1 MRAAVPL
8 ASSRRALLKAG
19 LAGGFVFAFH
29 LPVAAAPAAND
40 VEGIPAE
47 TGPFAPN
54 AFIRI
59 DTAGK
64 TTFVMPQVE
73 MGQGVYTSLPMILAE
88 ELDADW
94 NSVSLE
100 HAPPN
105 EKLYANPVL
114 TVQATGNS
122 NSVRA
127 FWMPLRKAA
136 AQSRALLIAAAAKQW
151 NVDPDSCTTDIGK
164 VIHKPSNRSLTYGE
178 LAVSANGTP
187 PANPPLKNPK
197 DFRIVGKPVKRL
209 DTPAKTDGKTIYGID
224 VILPGMKFATLAA
237 CPHFGGKLVHVDD
250 SEAKKI
256 PGVRQTVVLDD
267 LVAVIGD
274 HMWAAKRGLDALK
287 LEWDAGPYG
296 HVDQALIW
304 KEIAKASEQTGLVA
318 KKIGDADAALARG
331 EKFERHYQMSFLAHA
346 TMEPMNCTVHLTR
359 DSCEIW
365 IGTQILARV
374 QSTAAA
380 TAGLPLEKV
389 IVHNHILGGGFGR
402 RLEPDMV
409 VKAVRVAKHVDGP
422 VKFVW
427 TREEDIQ
434 HDLYRPVYYDRLTA
448 TLRDGK
454 IDGWLDRVTGPSIVA
469 RWLPPAFV
477 ANHGIDFDEV
487 DSAIDVPYAIP
498 NLRVEQVRWEAFNVP
513 TGFWRGVGPNNN
525 VFAIESFIDELAR
538 HAGKD
543 PVEFRRSLLTKTPRL
558 LAALDVAVEKSGW
571 SSPLPPR
578 QGRGVS
584 VQVSFASFIATVAH
598 VEVDEDGNV
607 KLHRLTTAVDTGIA
621 VNPDTIAA
629 QLQGGM
635 IFGATAALW
644 GEITIKHGRVQ
655 QSNFNDY
662 RMLRID
668 EAPAIDVHLIK
679 SGEAPGG
686 IGETGTTTAPPA
698 IRNAIY
704 AATGIPLR
712 KLPVDRDVLAGRKQ
726 A

>member
-1 MRAAVPL
+1 MNARAHAP
-8 ASSRRALLKAG
+8 SRRSLLKAG
-19 LAGGFVFAFH
+19 VAGGFVFAFH
-29 LPVAAAPAAND
+29 LPAFGDAAPND
-40 VEGIPAE
+40 AGGILPE
-47 TGPFAPN
+47 PGPFAPN

-73 MGQGVYTSLPMILAE
+73 MGQGVYTALPMILAE

-94 NSVSLE
+94 KSVAIE
-100 HAPPN
+100 HAPSN
-105 EKLYANPVL
+105 EKLYANPML
-114 TVQATGNS
+114 GVQATGNS

-136 AQSRALLIAAAAKQW
+136 AQSRALLVAAAAKQW
-151 NVDPDSCTTDIGK
+151 NVDPQSCTTENGK
-164 VIHKPSNRSLTYGE
+164 VIHKASNRSLSYGE
-178 LAVSANGTP
+178 LASSANGTP
-187 PANPPLKNPK
+187 SVNPPLKSPK
-197 DFRIVGKPVKRL
+197 DFRLVGKPVKRL
-209 DTPAKTDGKTIYGID
+209 DTPDKAVGKAIYGID

-237 CPHFGGKLVHVDD
+237 CPHFGGKLTHVDD

-256 PGVRQTVVLDD
+256 PGVRQVVVLDD

-274 HMWAAKRGLDALK
+274 HMWAAKRGLEALK
-287 LEWDAGPYG
+287 LEWNPGPYG
-296 HVDQALIW
+296 HVDSALIW
-304 KEIAKASEQTGLVA
+304 KEIAKASEQNGLVA
-318 KKIGDADAALARG
+318 KKLGDADKALAHG
-331 EKFERHYQMSFLAHA
+331 DKFEAHYHVPFLAHA
-346 TMEPMNCTVHLTR
+346 TMEPMNCTVHLTSE
-359 DSCEIW
+359 SCEIW
-365 IGTQILARV
+365 LGTQIMARV

-380 TAGLPLEKV
+380 TTGLPPEKI
-389 IVHNHILGGGFGR
+389 IVHNHVLGGGFGR

-409 VKAVRVAKHVDGP
+409 VKALRVAKHVDAP

-434 HDLYRPVYYDRLTA
+434 HDFYRPVYYDRLAA
-448 TLRDGK
+448 TLKDGK
-454 IDGWLDRVTGPSIVA
+454 IDGWHHRITGPSIVA
-469 RWLPPAFV
+469 RWLPPAFTG
-477 ANHGIDFDEV
+477 NHNIDFDEV
-487 DSAIDVPYAIP
+487 DSAVDVPYAIP
-498 NLRVEQVRWEAFNVP
+498 NLRVEMVRWEAFAVP

-538 HAGKD
+538 KAGKD
-543 PVEFRRSLLTKTPRL
+543 PVEFRRAMLTKTPRL
-558 LAALDVAVEKSGW
+558 LAALDLAAEKAGW
-571 SSPLPPR
+571 GSPLPHR
-578 QGRGVS
+578 HGRGVS

-598 VEVDEDGNV
+598 VDVDESGNV

-621 VNPDTIAA
+621 VNPDTIVA

-635 IFGATAALW
+635 IFGATAALY
-644 GEITIKHGRVQ
+644 GEITIKNGRVE

-679 SGEAPGG
+679 SGEPPGG
-686 IGETGTTTAPPA
+686 IGETGVTTASPA
-698 IRNAIY
+698 IRNAVY

-712 KLPVDRDVLAGRKQ
+712 HLPIDRDVLAGRKE

>member
-1 MRAAVPL
+1 MSAGALSP
-8 ASSRRALLKAG
+8 SRRAVLSSGLGGGVLLAFRLPAFAVNEPEQPPDNTAG
-19 LAGGFVFAFH
+19 K
-29 LPVAAAPAAND
+29 
-40 VEGIPAE
+40 
-47 TGPFAPN
+47 FAPD

-59 DTAGK
+59 DSSGK
-64 TTFVMPQVE
+64 TIFVMPQVE
-73 MGQGVYTSLPMILAE
+73 MGQGVYTALPMILAE

-94 NSVSLE
+94 NSVALE

-105 EKLYANPVL
+105 EKLYANPML

-127 FWMPLRKAA
+127 FWKPLRQAGAA
-136 AQSRALLIAAAAKQW
+136 ARAMLIGAAAKEW
-151 NVDPDSCTTDIGK
+151 SVDPASCTAADGK
-164 VIHKPSNRSLTYGE
+164 VIH
-178 LAVSANGTP
+178 SASGRTLPYAALVAAAAQIQP
-187 PANPPLKNPK
+187 PKNPPLKDPK
-197 DFRIVGKPVKRL
+197 QFKIIGKPVKRL
-209 DTPAKTDGKTIYGID
+209 DTPAKANGKAVYGID
-224 VILPGMKFATLAA
+224 AMLPGMKFATLAA
-237 CPHFGGKLVHVDD
+237 CPHFGGKLAHCDA
-250 SEAKKI
+250 SEAKKL
-256 PGVRQTVVLDD
+256 PGVQQVVVLDD

-274 HMWAAKRGLDALK
+274 HMWAAKKGLDALK
-287 LEWDAGPYG
+287 LEWNSGPFG

-304 KEIAKASEQTGLVA
+304 REIAKASEQKGLVA
-318 KKIGDADAALARG
+318 KKIGDADGALAGG
-331 EKFERHYQMSFLAHA
+331 EKFERHYHMPFLAHA
-346 TMEPMNCTVHLTR
+346 TMEPINCTVQLTK

-365 IGTQILARV
+365 LGTQIVARV

-380 TAGLPLEKV
+380 TAGLPLDKV
-389 IVHNHILGGGFGR
+389 TVHNHLIGGGFGR

-409 VKAVRVAKHVDGP
+409 VKAIRVAKHVDGP

-448 TLRDGK
+448 TLKDGK
-454 IDGWLDRVTGPSIVA
+454 IDGWLDRITGPSIVA
-469 RWLPPAFV
+469 RWLPPAFT

-487 DSAIDVPYAIP
+487 DSAVDVPYAIP
-498 NLRVEQVRWEAFNVP
+498 NLRVEQVRWEALNVP

-538 HAGKD
+538 HAGRD
-543 PVEFRRSLLTKTPRL
+543 PVEFRRAHLTKAPRL

-571 SSPLPPR
+571 GSPLPLR
-578 QGRGVS
+578 HGRGVS

-598 VEVDEDGNV
+598 VEVDEGGNV

-621 VNPDTIAA
+621 VNPDTIVA

-644 GEITIKHGRVQ
+644 GEITIKDGRVQ

-668 EAPAIDVHLIK
+668 EAPAIDVHIIK

-686 IGETGTTTAPPA
+686 IGETGATTAPPA
-698 IRNAIY
+698 IRNAVY

-712 KLPVDRDVLAGRKQ
+712 HLPIDRDMLARRKQ